1 MDETGKLNNKTN
13 WQRDVPISH
22 EELMS
27 GMDMQFKMSAAQ
39 EALNL
44 CNSLWAEAMNAK
56 ESFNSEESELEAF
69 IENAEKT
76 ILNPEEKYNAPDSFL
91 NADKSPVFVRSDFS
105 ILEGKA
111 KSRKTFLSTLLVSFL
126 LKGRRLSNDRF
137 ETPTE
142 CKRILWIDTEM
153 GMQRTARIL
162 DRLRLL
168 GVSESEMQKITYLS
182 MRELGA
188 VGRFKTLLYFIA
200 LYRPDFVLVD
210 GIADLMNDVNSIPE
224 SVLIRQLLLTA
235 SSRYGCHLCAVLHV
249 NEKGSE
255 TTARGHI
262 GSELTRKCATVI
274 HLESKGD
281 FSEITYTRTRD
292 KRPDPFWL
300 QITEVKDDRNNSHAI
315 PILVEAGTLP
325 PKMSD
330 NVTKDCLALR
340 DFCRSKLSG
349 VRYSELL
356 TFLEEVRCIETASV
370 RESRIAKAIKIKC
383 IEKNTSTGLYYPKD

>member
-1 MDETGKLNNKTN
+1 MDDTTRLNNESNRQCYSPVTL
-13 WQRDVPISH
+13 D
-22 EELMS
+22 ELKL
-27 GMDMQFKMSAAQ
+27 GMEKQFKMSAAQ
-39 EALNL
+39 EALSL
-44 CNSLWAEAMNAK
+44 CNSLWTEAMNTK
-56 ESFNSEESELEAF
+56 DSFNSEEPDLEAF
-69 IENAEKT
+69 INDAEKT
-76 ILNPEEKYNAPDSFL
+76 ILNPEDKYNAPDSFL
-91 NADKSPVFVRSDFS
+91 NDDKCPVFVRSDFS

-126 LKGRRLSNDRF
+126 LKGKRLSNDRF

-142 CKRILWIDTEM
+142 CKCILWVDTEM

-168 GVSESEMQKITYLS
+168 GVTESEMKKITHLS
-182 MRELGA
+182 MRELGT

-249 NEKGSE
+249 NEKGTE

-281 FSEITYTRTRD
+281 FSEITYSRTRD
-292 KRPDPFWL
+292 KRPDPFYL
-300 QITEVKDDRNNSHAI
+300 QITEVKDKKNYNHAI
-315 PILVEAGTLP
+315 PILVEAGTPP
-325 PKMSD
+325 PKTSD
-330 NVTKDCLALR
+330 NVHKDCQALH
-340 DFCRSKLSG
+340 DYCRSKLCG

-356 TFLEEVRCIETASV
+356 TFLEKERKVETSST
-370 RESRIAKAIKIKC
+370 RENRIAKAVKSGY
-383 IEKNTSTGLYYPKD
+383 IEKNASTGLYYPKD